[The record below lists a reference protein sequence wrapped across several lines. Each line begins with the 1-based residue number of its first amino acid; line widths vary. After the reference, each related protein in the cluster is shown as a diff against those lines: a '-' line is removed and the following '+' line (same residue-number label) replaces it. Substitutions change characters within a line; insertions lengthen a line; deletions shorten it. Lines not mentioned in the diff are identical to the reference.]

1 MNHIYAI
8 IISLTF
14 NYPSSFCTFK
24 YSIHIT
30 LHWSRI
36 WQHNCLPSYNSPQ
49 HSAIISPQKIARFS
63 LLYIRQFFIISLF
76 FHFRSTVNEI
86 EDNHRQTKEG
96 LLDQVKYVYKKKR
109 DSQCTVLSLI
119 YGPSE
124 GPPPMG
130 KDLSG

>member
-1 MNHIYAI
+1 MN
-8 IISLTF
+8 
-14 NYPSSFCTFK
+14 K
-24 YSIHIT
+24 
-30 LHWSRI
+30 
-36 WQHNCLPSYNSPQ
+36 
-49 HSAIISPQKIARFS
+49 
-63 LLYIRQFFIISLF
+63 
-76 FHFRSTVNEI
+76 I

-96 LLDQVKYVYKKKR
+96 LLDQVKYRYIRKKR